1 MTVQR
6 NIHYDENKLLEDED
20 LDHETQLYKAE
31 IYDKL
36 YLIAVGKERVLISKK
51 NHYYLPVYIIHN
63 KRVFKQI
70 GAFEYEG
77 EQRDT
82 KARQKTFMDDD
93 DVLDLNRLGD
103 IILYSFADYEFFNSL
118 SVDIKQTHIVDIE
131 REYEKT
137 RPEKDD
143 ETKNDSD
150 SDDDDV
156 FHINSDKIDK
166 SKEMEKSNKV
176 LKDGIFEI
184 DKSIKPPAMILE
196 ENQQDAK
203 NMKKDF
209 KDSSKAT
216 YIEKFMKNNN
226 YDIVETIKNGD
237 CMLDALRMAYLQ
249 IGYKT
254 TIEKLRTLLS
264 NEATDEVFEQYRNI
278 YVGTLVEK
286 TSLKKEIEQMK
297 VDNKDLKKRMEK
309 AQTAEQRQ
317 KIKEDADIIVDKYK
331 KCQEEIR
338 NNDELMEE
346 FNFMEGVENLE
357 DFREIIKTTKF
368 WADTWALS
376 TLEKSLNIKFVI
388 FSENEFNENDLN
400 SVLQCGQENNEI
412 MNTSNPDFYVMISH
426 EKNHYRLISYK
437 NKYTFKFSEI
447 PYDVKMLIIIKCM
460 EKNAGPYYNIPDFRN
475 LKSKMGI
482 DPDLGSKINDDEE
495 DSQLD
500 HLFDDDVVFTY
511 YNKSAA
517 TPKAGKGNNEKIKPE
532 KVTLFKELNLKKHK
546 DWRKMLDDYFESPF
560 ELEGKKWST
569 VEHYYQASK
578 FKKTNTNFYEVFSLD
593 GGDEKI
599 NKDVEMAIIAGSK
612 TGKKK
617 SVLLRPTNV
626 KIDPDF
632 YGGRNMEER
641 EKAVFA
647 KFSQNVV
654 LKEVLLLTKDAKLM
668 KMIPKEESQT
678 DYILMKVRET
688 LKNGK

>member
-1 MTVQR
+1 MSVNR

-20 LDHETQLYKAE
+20 LDYESQLYKAE

-63 KRVFKQI
+63 NRVFKQI

-82 KARQKTFMDDD
+82 KSRQKTFLDTD

-118 SVDIKQTHIVDIE
+118 SVDIKQTHIADIE
-131 REYEKT
+131 REYLKQK
-137 RPEKDD
+137 PEEEGDD
-143 ETKNDSD
+143 AAGD
-150 SDDDDV
+150 SDDDDM
-156 FHINSDKIDK
+156 FRIDSDKIDK

-176 LKDGIFEI
+176 LKEGIFEI
-184 DKSIKPPAMILE
+184 DKSIRPPAMILE

-209 KDSSKAT
+209 KDSSKTT

-237 CMLDALRMAYLQ
+237 CLLDALRIAYLQ
-249 IGYKT
+249 IGHKT
-254 TIEKLRTLLS
+254 TIEKLRTLIS
-264 NEATDEVFEQYRNI
+264 NEATDEIFEQYRNI
-278 YVGTLVEK
+278 YVGSMVER
-286 TSLKKEIEQMK
+286 TSLKKETEQMK
-297 VDNKDLKKRMEK
+297 LENKDLKKRMEK
-309 AQTAEQRQ
+309 AQTVEQRQ
-317 KIKEDADIIVDKYK
+317 KIKEDADVIVDKYK

-338 NNDELMEE
+338 NNEELLEE
-346 FNFMEGVENLE
+346 FAFMEGVDNLE
-357 DFREIIKTTKF
+357 DFRAIIKTTKY
-368 WADTWALS
+368 WADTWAIT

-400 SVLQCGQENNEI
+400 SVLRCGQENDKTA
-412 MNTSNPDFYVMISH
+412 NTSNPDFYVMVSH

-437 NKYTFKFSEI
+437 SKYTFRFSEI

-482 DPDLGSKINDDEE
+482 DPDMGSTQDDDEE
-495 DSQLD
+495 DSQHD
-500 HLFDDDVVFTY
+500 NLFDDDVIFTY

-517 TPKAGKGNNEKIKPE
+517 TPKAGKGNNEKIKAE
-532 KVTLFKELNLKKHK
+532 KVPIFKELNLKKYK

-578 FKKTNTNFYEVFSLD
+578 FKKTHPDFYDVFSLD

-617 SVLLRPTNV
+617 SVLLRPVNV

-632 YGGRNMEER
+632 YGGRHTEER

-647 KFSQNVV
+647 KFSQNIV
-654 LKEVLLLTKDAKLM
+654 LKEIVLLTKDAKLM
-668 KMIPKEESQT
+668 KMIPKEEPQT
-678 DYILMKVRET
+678 DYILMKVREA